1 MGKDFFKTILIFK
14 MFLNNLSGRIIREWV
29 SDMFSKGMST
39 KDIIKEYERVIML
52 MEVKIS
58 FMKNVRDELIR
69 DGFINNQSVPEDN
82 ELLTIQQVMSILH
95 IKSKTTL
102 QNYEKTGMLKPVKI
116 SSGIGKSERG
126 KTLYRKKDV
135 DKFISER

>member
-29 SDMFSKGMST
+29 SDMISKGLST

>member
-1 MGKDFFKTILIFK
+1 
-14 MFLNNLSGRIIREWV
+14 
-29 SDMFSKGMST
+29 
-39 KDIIKEYERVIML
+39 
-52 MEVKIS
+52 
-58 FMKNVRDELIR
+58 MKNVRDELIR
-69 DGFINNQSVPEDN
+69 DGFINNQSVPEDD

-102 QNYEKTGMLKPVKI
+102 QNYEKTGMLKPAKI

-135 DKFISER
+135 DKFLSER